1 MWVRNSDYWSLIT
14 AGVLIVI
21 LSINGHDVKIAF
33 SIPVAGQQAN
43 TDNLK
48 LWLSN
53 YHALELRENDWKET
67 LKTLASQ
74 DLVVLFN
81 TLNLDS
87 IGLMSNADKL
97 LIDKVERL
105 SFNDTE
111 LEASLTYVYTEGS
124 SGLLV
129 TASTWQALFMGIE
142 QLASRRDIQIQAITM
157 VTNNAKTPTS
167 IINLAIVLRDVETH

>member
-21 LSINGHDVKIAF
+21 LSINGHDFKKSI
-33 SIPVAGQQAN
+33 SIPIAGQQAN

-53 YHALELRENDWKET
+53 YHTLELREKDWKET
-67 LKTLASQ
+67 LKTVASQ
-74 DLVVLFN
+74 DLLVLYN

-87 IGLMSNADKL
+87 VGLMSNADQL
-97 LIDKVERL
+97 LIDKVEPL

-111 LEASLTYVYTEGS
+111 LEASLTYVYTKGS
-124 SGLLV
+124 TGLLV

-157 VTNNAKTPTS
+157 VTNNDKTPTS